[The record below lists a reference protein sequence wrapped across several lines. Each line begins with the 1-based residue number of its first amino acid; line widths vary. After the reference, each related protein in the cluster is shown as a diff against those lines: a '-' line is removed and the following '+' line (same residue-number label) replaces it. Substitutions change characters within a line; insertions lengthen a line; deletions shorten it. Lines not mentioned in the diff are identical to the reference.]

1 MIRFS
6 TLDVVMPPI
15 DPQRVKAWIGEVVE
29 KHGKTIGELYYYFCS
44 DERLLEINRE
54 RLGHDFYTD
63 IVTFPLTDC
72 EIVLSS
78 EFCISVD
85 RIKENAET
93 FGRSYESE
101 LHRVIIHGV
110 LHLIGFDDLTDEE
123 EKEMREQEEK
133 ALGLLTGG
141 TIQESFTVM
150 ADKPSFRESGTPS
163 PLPGVTTLSIGD
175 CGSSPQ

>member
-6 TLDVVMPPI
+6 TLDVDMPPI
-15 DPQRVKAWIGEVVE
+15 DSQKTKAWIETVAQSY
-29 KHGKTIGELYYYFCS
+29 GKTIGELYYYFCS
-44 DERLLEINRE
+44 DDKLLEINKQ

-72 EIVLSS
+72 ETMLSS

-85 RIKENAET
+85 RIKENAVT

-110 LHLIGFDDLTDEE
+110 LHLIGFDDHTDEDE
-123 EKEMREQEEK
+123 QTMREKEEE
-133 ALGLLTGG
+133 ALKILF
-141 TIQESFTVM
+141 S
-150 ADKPSFRESGTPS
+150 
-163 PLPGVTTLSIGD
+163 
-175 CGSSPQ
+175 

>member
-6 TLDVVMPPI
+6 TLDVELPPI
-15 DPQRVKAWIGEVVE
+15 ESQRVKAWIEGVANRY
-29 KHGKTIGELYYYFCS
+29 GKTIGELYYYFCS
-44 DERLLEINRE
+44 DEKLLEINKE

-72 EIVLSS
+72 ETVLSS
-78 EFCISVD
+78 EFCISLD

-110 LHLIGFDDLTDEE
+110 LHLIGFDDLTEEE
-123 EKEMREQEEK
+123 EKEMREKEEE
-133 ALGLLTGG
+133 ALDVL
-141 TIQESFTVM
+141 ES
-150 ADKPSFRESGTPS
+150 AFRQAQRP
-163 PLPGVTTLSIGD
+163 
-175 CGSSPQ
+175 

>member
-6 TLDVVMPPI
+6 TLDVEMPPI
-15 DPQRVKAWIGEVVE
+15 DPQRTKAWIQAVAQQY
-29 KHGKTIGELYYYFCS
+29 GKTVGELYYYFCS
-44 DERLLEINRE
+44 DDKLLEINQQ

-72 EIVLSS
+72 ETVLSS
-78 EFCISVD
+78 EFCISVE

-110 LHLIGFDDLTDEE
+110 FHLIGFDDHSDEE
-123 EKEMREQEEK
+123 EKEMREKEEE
-133 ALGLLTGG
+133 ALGMRNW
-141 TIQESFTVM
+141 E
-150 ADKPSFRESGTPS
+150 
-163 PLPGVTTLSIGD
+163 
-175 CGSSPQ
+175 CGIRNAECGMRN

>member
-6 TLDVVMPPI
+6 TLDVEMPPL
-15 DPQRVKAWIGEVVE
+15 DPQRDKAWIGEVAQR
-29 KHGKTIGELYYYFCS
+29 HGKTIGELYYYFCS
-44 DERLLEINRE
+44 DEKLLEINKE

-72 EIVLSS
+72 ETVLSS
-78 EFCISVD
+78 EFCISTD

-110 LHLIGFDDLTDEE
+110 LHLIGFDDHSEEE
-123 EKEMREQEEK
+123 EKEMREEEEK
-133 ALGLLTGG
+133 CLELFETMTTDYDHDL
-141 TIQESFTVM
+141 IN
-150 ADKPSFRESGTPS
+150 RE
-163 PLPGVTTLSIGD
+163 IGH
-175 CGSSPQ
+175 GHGHSQ

>member
-6 TLDVVMPPI
+6 TLDVNMPPVE
-15 DPQRVKAWIGEVVE
+15 PQRDKAWIEAVAQRY
-29 KHGKTIGELYYYFCS
+29 GKMIGELYYYFCS
-44 DERLLEINRE
+44 DEKLLEINRE

-72 EIVLSS
+72 DTVLSS

-85 RIKENAET
+85 RIQENAVT

-110 LHLIGFDDLTDEE
+110 LHLIGFDDLTDVE
-123 EKEMREQEEK
+123 EKEMRTKEEE
-133 ALGLLTGG
+133 ALSLL
-141 TIQESFTVM
+141 FN
-150 ADKPSFRESGTPS
+150 
-163 PLPGVTTLSIGD
+163 
-175 CGSSPQ
+175 

>member
-6 TLDVVMPPI
+6 TLDVEMPPI
-15 DPQRVKAWIGEVVE
+15 DPMRDKAWIEAVAE

-44 DERLLEINRE
+44 DDKLLEINRE

-72 EIVLSS
+72 ETVLSS
-78 EFCISVD
+78 EFCISTD

-110 LHLIGFDDLTDEE
+110 LHLIGFDDLTEE
-123 EKEMREQEEK
+123 DEKEMREKEE
-133 ALGLLTGG
+133 
-141 TIQESFTVM
+141 ESLKLFF
-150 ADKPSFRESGTPS
+150 S
-163 PLPGVTTLSIGD
+163 
-175 CGSSPQ
+175 

>member
-6 TLDVVMPPI
+6 TLDVEMPPI
-15 DPQRVKAWIGEVVE
+15 EPQRVKAWIEEVVQRHD
-29 KHGKTIGELYYYFCS
+29 KMVGELYYYFCS
-44 DERLLEINRE
+44 DEKLLEINRE

-72 EIVLSS
+72 ETVLSS
-78 EFCISVD
+78 EFCISID
-85 RIKENAET
+85 RIKENAVT

-123 EKEMREQEEK
+123 EQVMREQEEISLELYK
-133 ALGLLTGG
+133 T
-141 TIQESFTVM
+141 M
-150 ADKPSFRESGTPS
+150 AYDYDHDHLF
-163 PLPGVTTLSIGD
+163 
-175 CGSSPQ
+175 

>member
-6 TLDVVMPPI
+6 ILDMDMPPI
-15 DPQRVKAWIGEVVE
+15 DPQKTKAWIEAVAQSY
-29 KHGKTIGELYYYFCS
+29 GKTIGELYYYFCS
-44 DERLLEINRE
+44 DDQLLDINKQ

-72 EIVLSS
+72 ETILSS

-85 RIKENAET
+85 RIKENAVT

-110 LHLIGFDDLTDEE
+110 LHLIGFDDHTDEDE
-123 EKEMREQEEK
+123 QIMREKEEE
-133 ALGLLTGG
+133 ALKFLF
-141 TIQESFTVM
+141 S
-150 ADKPSFRESGTPS
+150 
-163 PLPGVTTLSIGD
+163 
-175 CGSSPQ
+175 

>member
-6 TLDVVMPPI
+6 TLDVELPPI
-15 DPQRVKAWIGEVVE
+15 DLQRVKAWIGEVVE
-29 KHGKTIGELYYYFCS
+29 KHGKTVGELYYYFCS
-44 DERLLEINRE
+44 DEKLLEINKE

-72 EIVLSS
+72 ETVLSS
-78 EFCISVD
+78 EFCISIE

-123 EKEMREQEEK
+123 EKEMREQEELSLELYK
-133 ALGLLTGG
+133 T
-141 TIQESFTVM
+141 M
-150 ADKPSFRESGTPS
+150 ANDYGYDHPNCKSGHS
-163 PLPGVTTLSIGD
+163 Q
-175 CGSSPQ
+175 CQ

>member
-6 TLDVVMPPI
+6 TLDVEMPLV
-15 DPQRVKAWIGEVVE
+15 DSQKTKAWIEVVAQSY
-29 KHGKTIGELYYYFCS
+29 GKTIGELFYYFCS
-44 DERLLEINRE
+44 DDMLLEINKQ

-72 EIVLSS
+72 ETVLSS

-85 RIKENAET
+85 RIKENAVT

-110 LHLIGFDDLTDEE
+110 LHLIGFDDHTDEDE
-123 EKEMREQEEK
+123 QIMREKEEE
-133 ALGLLTGG
+133 ALKLLF
-141 TIQESFTVM
+141 S
-150 ADKPSFRESGTPS
+150 
-163 PLPGVTTLSIGD
+163 
-175 CGSSPQ
+175 

>member
-6 TLDVVMPPI
+6 TLDVEMPPI
-15 DPQRVKAWIGEVVE
+15 EPQNVKAWIEEVA
-29 KHGKTIGELYYYFCS
+29 HRYCKTIGELYYYFCS
-44 DERLLEINRE
+44 DEKLLEINRE

-72 EIVLSS
+72 ETVLSS
-78 EFCISVD
+78 EFCISTD

-133 ALGLLTGG
+133 ALLLYKTMTDDHDYDRPYGENG
-141 TIQESFTVM
+141 HGHSHW
-150 ADKPSFRESGTPS
+150 S
-163 PLPGVTTLSIGD
+163 
-175 CGSSPQ
+175 

>member
-6 TLDVVMPPI
+6 TLDVEMPPI
-15 DPQRVKAWIGEVVE
+15 DSQRVKAWIGEIAMRYC
-29 KHGKTIGELYYYFCS
+29 KTVGELYYYVCS
-44 DERLLEINRE
+44 DDKLLEINKE

-72 EIVLSS
+72 ETVLSS
-78 EFCISVD
+78 EFCISLD

-110 LHLIGFDDLTDEE
+110 LHLIGFDDHTDED
-123 EKEMREQEEK
+123 EKEMREKEEE
-133 ALGLLTGG
+133 ALELFF
-141 TIQESFTVM
+141 S
-150 ADKPSFRESGTPS
+150 
-163 PLPGVTTLSIGD
+163 
-175 CGSSPQ
+175 

>member
-6 TLDVVMPPI
+6 TLDVDMPPVET
-15 DPQRVKAWIGEVVE
+15 QRDKAWIEAVAQRY
-29 KHGKTIGELYYYFCS
+29 GKMIGELYYYFCS
-44 DERLLEINRE
+44 DEKLLEINRE

-72 EIVLSS
+72 DTVLSS

-85 RIKENAET
+85 RIQENAVT

-110 LHLIGFDDLTDEE
+110 LHLIGFDDLTDVE
-123 EKEMREQEEK
+123 EKEMRTKEEE
-133 ALGLLTGG
+133 ALGLL
-141 TIQESFTVM
+141 F
-150 ADKPSFRESGTPS
+150 K
-163 PLPGVTTLSIGD
+163 
-175 CGSSPQ
+175 

>member
-6 TLDVVMPPI
+6 TLDVEMPPI

-29 KHGKTIGELYYYFCS
+29 KYGKTVGELYYYFCS
-44 DERLLEINRE
+44 DEKLLEINRE

-72 EIVLSS
+72 ETVLSS

-93 FGRSYESE
+93 FSRSYESE

-110 LHLIGFDDLTDEE
+110 LHLVGFDDLTDEE
-123 EKEMREQEEK
+123 EKEMRKQEEISLELYK
-133 ALGLLTGG
+133 T
-141 TIQESFTVM
+141 M
-150 ADKPSFRESGTPS
+150 ASDYDYGHPHCKSGHS
-163 PLPGVTTLSIGD
+163 H
-175 CGSSPQ
+175 CQ